1 MSNALQG
8 RSGDAI
14 LKAARTE
21 SRRRLTRRW
30 LSRLCATAAVVGIL
44 NFLLFIA
51 GTFFIGGDAINGK
64 TENGR
69 FYVWG
74 YHNGSKQFT
83 EVSRSTF
90 EYSRWHCYT
99 VFATWPLAMLAGLV
113 LSRIPRED

>member
-1 MSNALQG
+1 MPNALQG
-8 RSGDAI
+8 RSENAI
-14 LKAARTE
+14 LKAAHAE

-30 LSRLCATAAVVGIL
+30 LSRSCATVVVVGIL
-44 NFLLFIA
+44 NFLLLIA

-99 VFATWPLAMLAGLV
+99 VFATWPLVILAGLA
-113 LSRIPRED
+113 LSRIPREE